1 MILSVDELKFMY
13 RNHSVLDEIAF
24 SIAEGEI
31 VAILGPNGVGKTTLL
46 KCLNRILVPEQGV
59 VTVGGDP
66 LASLDLMEV
75 ARRIGYVPQRVET
88 GRLTGFDA
96 VLLGRRPHIGWD
108 ITGHDLRIVDAAFK
122 KFMIDHLRLHYID
135 EMSGGELQMIAI
147 ARAFV
152 QEPKILLLDEPT
164 SALDLRNQVE
174 ILDKIRGIVT
184 EHQIAVVMTMHDLNT
199 ALRYADRFILLKDQS
214 IHTYGDTSVITADEI
229 EAVYGV
235 PVMIGELWGVPC
247 VIPQCLFNG
256 NGNGGRTTEREEYPD
271 IPQKRE
277 ESTYVRYT

>member
-1 MILSVDELKFMY
+1 MILTVDELKFMY
-13 RNHSVLDEIAF
+13 RNRGVLDDIAF
-24 SIAEGEI
+24 SISKGEI

-46 KCLNRILVPEQGV
+46 KCLNRILVPEEGV
-59 VTVGGDP
+59 VTVDGDH
-66 LASLDLMEV
+66 LTTLELMEV

-88 GRLTGFDA
+88 GRLTAFDA
-96 VLLGRRPHIGWD
+96 VLLGRRPHIGWN
-108 ITGHDLRIVDAAFK
+108 ITEKDLRIVDAAFK
-122 KFMIDHLRLHYID
+122 RFMIDHLRLSYID

-164 SALDLRNQVE
+164 SSLDLKNQIE
-174 ILDKIRGIVT
+174 ILDRIRDIVS

-199 ALRYADRFILLKDQS
+199 ALRYADRFIFLKDRS
-214 IHTYGDTSVITADEI
+214 IHTYGDINSISASEI

-247 VIPQCLFNG
+247 VIPQCLCNG
-256 NGNGGRTTEREEYPD
+256 NGKEKGEEDQDVTVRRE
-271 IPQKRE
+271 
-277 ESTYVRYT
+277 SAYVQNT

>member
-1 MILSVDELKFMY
+1 MILGVDELKFMY
-13 RNHSVLDEIAF
+13 RNQGILEDIAF
-24 SIAEGEI
+24 SINEGEI

-46 KCLNRILVPEQGV
+46 KCLNRILVPKQGV
-59 VTVGGDP
+59 VSVCGD
-66 LASLDLMEV
+66 AITSLDLMEV

-108 ITGHDLRIVDAAFK
+108 ITGKDLRIVEAAFR
-122 KFMIDHLRLHYID
+122 KFGINHLRLHYID

-164 SALDLRNQVE
+164 SALDLKNQVE
-174 ILDKIRGIVT
+174 ILHKIQEIVA
-184 EHQIAVVMTMHDLNT
+184 EHSIAVVMTMHDLNT
-199 ALRYADRFILLKDQS
+199 ALRYADRFILLKDRS
-214 IHTYGDTSVITADEI
+214 IHICGDRSVITAEEI

-235 PVMIGELWGVPC
+235 PVMIGEISGVPC
-247 VIPQCLFNG
+247 VIPRCLCNG
-256 NGNGGRTTEREEYPD
+256 NGRKEKIPEERVD
-271 IPQKRE
+271 
-277 ESTYVRYT
+277 STYVRNT

>member
-1 MILSVDELKFMY
+1 MILGVDELKFMY
-13 RNHSVLDEIAF
+13 RNQGILEDIAF
-24 SIAEGEI
+24 SINEGEI

-46 KCLNRILVPEQGV
+46 KCLNRILVPKQGV
-59 VTVGGDP
+59 VSVCGD
-66 LASLDLMEV
+66 AITSLDLMEV

-108 ITGHDLRIVDAAFK
+108 ITGKDLRIVEAAFR
-122 KFMIDHLRLHYID
+122 KFGINHLRLHYID

-164 SALDLRNQVE
+164 SALDLKNQVE
-174 ILDKIRGIVT
+174 ILHKIQEIVS
-184 EHQIAVVMTMHDLNT
+184 EHSIAVVMTMHDLNT
-199 ALRYADRFILLKDQS
+199 ALRYADRFILLKDRS
-214 IHTYGDTSVITADEI
+214 IHICGDRSVITAEEI

-235 PVMIGELWGVPC
+235 PVMIGEISGVPC
-247 VIPQCLFNG
+247 VIPRCLCNG
-256 NGNGGRTTEREEYPD
+256 NGRKEKIPEERVG
-271 IPQKRE
+271 
-277 ESTYVRYT
+277 STYVRNT

>member
-1 MILSVDELKFMY
+1 MILGVDELKFMY
-13 RNHSVLDEIAF
+13 RNKGILDDIAF
-24 SIAEGEI
+24 SISEGEI

-46 KCLNRILVPEQGV
+46 KCLNRILVPKQGV
-59 VTVGGDP
+59 VSVCGDTIT
-66 LASLDLMEV
+66 SLDLMEV

-108 ITGHDLRIVDAAFK
+108 ITGKDLRIVEAAFR
-122 KFMIDHLRLHYID
+122 KFGINHLRLHYID

-164 SALDLRNQVE
+164 SALDLKNQVE
-174 ILDKIRGIVT
+174 ILHKIQEIVT
-184 EHQIAVVMTMHDLNT
+184 EHRIAVVMTMHDLNT
-199 ALRYADRFILLKDQS
+199 ALRYADRFILLKDRS
-214 IHTYGDTSVITADEI
+214 IHICGDRSVITAEEI

-235 PVMIGELWGVPC
+235 PVMIGELSGVPC
-247 VIPQCLFNG
+247 VIPKCLCNG
-256 NGNGGRTTEREEYPD
+256 NGRKEKIPEERVG
-271 IPQKRE
+271 
-277 ESTYVRYT
+277 STYVRNT

>member
-1 MILSVDELKFMY
+1 MILTVDELKFMY
-13 RNHSVLDEIAF
+13 RNREVLNDIAF
-24 SIAEGEI
+24 SISAGEI

-46 KCLNRILVPEQGV
+46 KCLNRILVPEEGV
-59 VTVGGDP
+59 VTVDGDHIT
-66 LASLDLMEV
+66 SLDLMEV

-88 GRLTGFDA
+88 GRLTAFDA

-108 ITGHDLRIVDAAFK
+108 ITEKDLRIVDAAFK
-122 KFMIDHLRLHYID
+122 RFMIDHLRLSYID

-164 SALDLRNQVE
+164 SSLDLKNQIE
-174 ILDKIRGIVT
+174 ILDRIRDIVT
-184 EHQIAVVMTMHDLNT
+184 EHRIAVVMTMHDLNT
-199 ALRYADRFILLKDQS
+199 ALRYADRFIFLKDQS
-214 IHTYGDTSVITADEI
+214 IYTYGDITTISAHEI

-247 VIPQCLFNG
+247 VIPQCLC
-256 NGNGGRTTEREEYPD
+256 NGNGGEENRDITSKRREHVHV
-271 IPQKRE
+271 Q
-277 ESTYVRYT
+277 YT

>member
-1 MILSVDELKFMY
+1 MILGVDELKFMY
-13 RNHSVLDEIAF
+13 RNQGILEDIAF
-24 SIAEGEI
+24 SINEGEI

-46 KCLNRILVPEQGV
+46 KCLNRILVPKQGV
-59 VTVGGDP
+59 VSVCGD
-66 LASLDLMEV
+66 AITSLDLMEV

-108 ITGHDLRIVDAAFK
+108 ITGKDLRIVEAAFR
-122 KFMIDHLRLHYID
+122 KFGINHLRLHYID

-164 SALDLRNQVE
+164 SALDLKNQVE
-174 ILDKIRGIVT
+174 ILHKIQEIVA
-184 EHQIAVVMTMHDLNT
+184 EHSIAVVMTMHDLNT
-199 ALRYADRFILLKDQS
+199 ALRYADRFILLKDRS
-214 IHTYGDTSVITADEI
+214 IHICGDRSVITAEEI

-235 PVMIGELWGVPC
+235 PVMIGEISGVPC
-247 VIPQCLFNG
+247 VIPRCLCNG
-256 NGNGGRTTEREEYPD
+256 NGRKEKIPEERVG
-271 IPQKRE
+271 
-277 ESTYVRYT
+277 STYVRNT

>member
-1 MILSVDELKFMY
+1 MILSVDELQFLY
-13 RNHSVLDEIAF
+13 RNTKILDDIAF
-24 SIAEGEI
+24 SISEGEI

-46 KCLNRILVPEQGV
+46 KCLNRILVPRDGV
-59 VTVGGDP
+59 VTVCGDP
-66 LASLDLMEV
+66 IASLGLMEV

-108 ITGHDLRIVDAAFK
+108 ITEKDLRIVDAAFK

-135 EMSGGELQMIAI
+135 EMSGGELQLIAI

-164 SALDLRNQVE
+164 SALDLKNQVE
-174 ILDKIRGIVT
+174 ILDRIRHIVT
-184 EHQIAVVMTMHDLNT
+184 DHRIAVVMTMHDLNT
-199 ALRYADRFILLKDQS
+199 ALRYADRFIFLKDQS
-214 IHTYGDTSVITADEI
+214 IHTYGDRSIITENEI

-235 PVMIGELWGVPC
+235 PVQIGELWGVPC
-247 VIPQCLFNG
+247 VIPQCLCNG
-256 NGNGGRTTEREEYPD
+256 NGKRKEEERHDMIHRTEN
-271 IPQKRE
+271 
-277 ESTYVRYT
+277 

>member
-1 MILSVDELKFMY
+1 MILGVDELKFMY
-13 RNHSVLDEIAF
+13 RNQGILEDIAF
-24 SIAEGEI
+24 SINEGEI

-46 KCLNRILVPEQGV
+46 KCLNRILVPKQGV
-59 VTVGGDP
+59 VSVCGD
-66 LASLDLMEV
+66 AITSLDLMEV

-108 ITGHDLRIVDAAFK
+108 ITGKDLRIVEAAFR
-122 KFMIDHLRLHYID
+122 KFGINHLRLHYID

-164 SALDLRNQVE
+164 SALDLKNQVE
-174 ILDKIRGIVT
+174 ILHKIQEIVS
-184 EHQIAVVMTMHDLNT
+184 EHSIAVVMTMHDLNT
-199 ALRYADRFILLKDQS
+199 ALRYADRFILLKDRS
-214 IHTYGDTSVITADEI
+214 IHICGDRSVITAEEI

-235 PVMIGELWGVPC
+235 PVMIGEISGVPC
-247 VIPQCLFNG
+247 VIPRCLCNG
-256 NGNGGRTTEREEYPD
+256 NGRKEKIPEERVD
-271 IPQKRE
+271 
-277 ESTYVRYT
+277 STYVRNT